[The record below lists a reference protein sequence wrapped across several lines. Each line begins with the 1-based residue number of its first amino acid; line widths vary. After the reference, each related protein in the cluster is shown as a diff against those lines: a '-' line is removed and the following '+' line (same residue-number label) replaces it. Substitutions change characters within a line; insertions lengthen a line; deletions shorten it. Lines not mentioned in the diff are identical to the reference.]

1 MALGH
6 SPSVVTNGL
15 VYCVD
20 AGNPR
25 SYSPNTFPTPLDIF
39 GWTSSANAATLSR
52 DTTISPSP
60 AGGIPM
66 KMAISGNDPYTISYN
81 TPAWNIST
89 AASGQTW
96 TLSVYVRASVAM
108 TGQLFMFGADA
119 SGTVFTYVDY
129 GATTVNI
136 TTEWTRVTFSYTFS
150 NVNVAS
156 VQIRLDGPDS
166 GGTGANIWW
175 DGIQLEQAS
184 SASAFNPVKNTN
196 RSNLLDR
203 SGNAF
208 NSTLTNGPTY
218 NTSNLG
224 SIVFD
229 GVNDFSTVT
238 PTPTV
243 LQGNPDLTVMG
254 FYYRTGSFS
263 LKGFWGI
270 GGSNAGGTGQGICN
284 WNYNNTNEITIDS
297 WGQST
302 FTTGQTYPLNTWIGV
317 AWRKTAGPMTRAN
330 CTISIFNGTMTN
342 YTAGALTI
350 LRGEAGTNL
359 AINSIGGITLGSISV
374 DTGYCSPVN
383 ISNHY
388 IYSRVLTD
396 TEVLQNFNAL
406 RGRYG
411 I

>member
-1 MALGH
+1 
-6 SPSVVTNGL
+6 
-15 VYCVD
+15 
-20 AGNPR
+20 
-25 SYSPNTFPTPLDIF
+25 
-39 GWTSSANAATLSR
+39 
-52 DTTISPSP
+52 
-60 AGGIPM
+60 
-66 KMAISGNDPYTISYN
+66 MAISGNDPHTGTTNSSI
-81 TPAWNIST
+81 WNVST

-96 TLSVYVRASVAM
+96 TLSAWVKGSVAT
-108 TGQLFMFGADA
+108 TGELFIFGADS
-119 SGTVFTYVDY
+119 SGVWTTFPDY
-129 GATTVNI
+129 GADNI
-136 TTEWTRVTFSYTFS
+136 TITTDWTRVSYSFTFS
-150 NVNVAS
+150 NVNVAG
-156 VQIRLDGPDS
+156 VQFRLDGTPTS
-166 GGTGANIWW
+166 GSGINIWW

-184 SASAFNPVKNTN
+184 TRSNFNPMRNTN
-196 RSNLLDR
+196 RANLLDR

-243 LQGNPDLTVMG
+243 LQGNPDLTIMG

-263 LKGFWGI
+263 TKGFWGI

-284 WNYNNTNEITIDS
+284 WNFNNTNEITIDS

-317 AWRKTAGPMTRAN
+317 AWRKVAGPMTRAN

-383 ISNHY
+383 VANHY
-388 IYSRVLTD
+388 IYSRVLSD
-396 TEVLQNFNAL
+396 TEVLQNFSAL